1 MLEFSVICLSNLQIF
16 ADNDKTIAALA
27 GLNLIPA
34 RWFRM
39 PGKERK
45 RKERRKEGRKEERK
59 EGRKEGRKERQERGK
74 PVAQRQEKVIGT
86 LALLWY
92 FMMVA
97 VM

>member
-1 MLEFSVICLSNLQIF
+1 MDFVARILCVIRLSNLQIF

-59 EGRKEGRKERQERGK
+59 EEIKKEGRKKSRRKGG
-74 PVAQRQEKVIGT
+74 RN
-86 LALLWY
+86 
-92 FMMVA
+92 
-97 VM
+97 

>member
-1 MLEFSVICLSNLQIF
+1 MQIF

-59 EGRKEGRKERQERGK
+59 EEIKKEGRKKLNRK
-74 PVAQRQEKVIGT
+74 EKVKNTKRKKMLFSIRCIMKF
-86 LALLWY
+86 L
-92 FMMVA
+92 
-97 VM
+97 

>member
-1 MLEFSVICLSNLQIF
+1 MLEFFVICLSNLQIF

-45 RKERRKEGRKEERK
+45 KKERRKEGRKEERK
-59 EGRKEGRKERQERGK
+59 EEKKEGREEGRKEGKKEGRKEGRKK
-74 PVAQRQEKVIGT
+74 KK
-86 LALLWY
+86 Y
-92 FMMVA
+92 N
-97 VM
+97 